1 MGAAQS
7 VRTADTTWKEKG
19 MKLATFNDNRLGVV
33 TGDSIVDISA
43 AVGVD
48 PASWPPVGMVGLI
61 GAFDRLKPAIE
72 AAVEA
77 GPRLPLSSVTLQCPI
92 AWPSK
97 IVAYHVNF
105 DIDIS
110 KNRLAA
116 GAVKAAPGKGPG
128 FFLKAPSALSG
139 PSDTIVLPDMPG
151 REIIHECELGII
163 LGRGGRE
170 ISRETA
176 MDHVFGYTCLVDMVA
191 LGQEE
196 RVMRKG
202 FDTFCPVGPW
212 IATVDEIPDPRELE
226 MELSVNGEVRQQA
239 KLSELLLDIPGMIAL
254 ASSIMTLEPGDII
267 ASGTPPG
274 VGLLVGGDRLRISI
288 PRIGE
293 MNLDVIQGRA
303 GRNSYWD

>member
-1 MGAAQS
+1 
-7 VRTADTTWKEKG
+7 
-19 MKLATFNDNRLGVV
+19 MKLATFDDNRIGVV
-33 TGDSIVDISA
+33 TGDTIVDITE

-48 PASWPPVGMVGLI
+48 SASWPPVGMVSLI
-61 GAFDRLKPAIE
+61 GAFDRLRPVIE
-72 AAVEA
+72 AALPKV
-77 GPRLPLSSVTLQCPI
+77 PSRPLSSVTLRTPI

-110 KNRLAA
+110 KNKLAA
-116 GAVKAAPGKGPG
+116 GAVQAAPGKGPG

-151 REIIHECELGII
+151 RDVIHECEMGIVI
-163 LGRGGRE
+163 GKGGRE
-170 ISRETA
+170 ISREAA
-176 MDHVFGYTCLVDMVA
+176 MDHIFGYTCLVDMVV

-202 FDTFCPVGPW
+202 FDTFCPTGPW
-212 IATVDEIPDPRELE
+212 IVTVDDIPDPRELE
-226 MELSVNGEVRQQA
+226 MSLSINGKVKQQA

-267 ASGTPPG
+267 ATGTPPG
-274 VGLLVGGDRLRISI
+274 VGLMKGGDRLNISI
-288 PRIGE
+288 SRIGE
-293 MNLDVIQGRA
+293 MNLDVVQGRA
-303 GRNSYWD
+303 GRNKYWD